1 MTPAAVP
8 LALLI
13 RQLLLGRCEELD
25 ARGVAAF
32 VSGWCTA
39 LDVVR
44 RMDLTMPHA
53 SPELVTL
60 VERLVDHIDEARRGA
75 LAGAAVD
82 P

>member
-1 MTPAAVP
+1 MTPAALP
-8 LALLI
+8 LRSLI
-13 RQLLLGRCEELD
+13 HQLLLGRCEELD

-44 RMDLTMPHA
+44 RIDVTW
-53 SPELVTL
+53 PEAPAEVQVALEHL
-60 VERLVDHIDEARRGA
+60 LDRIDEARLHA
-75 LAGAAVD
+75 LAGAD